1 MRSDWL
7 LRARAILN
15 RQWDPIHLSRMP
27 DADEWDWA
35 DEYDQYGDQL
45 AALIEVGVSDEGLL
59 TYLEWAEVAWIGR
72 PRAECQGRSG
82 AADIGNASAVHDL
95 RSGRVASVGRI
106 RRGGASSLDVPFCPD
121 RRLHDDAQKW

>member
-45 AALIEVGVSDEGLL
+45 AGLIEVGVSDEGLL
-59 TYLEWAEVAWIGR
+59 TYLEWAEVAWIGLSG
-72 PRAECQGRSG
+72 GRST
-82 AADIGNASAVHDL
+82 ASATPGSSRRCGPWGCHR
-95 RSGRVASVGRI
+95 RS
-106 RRGGASSLDVPFCPD
+106 
-121 RRLHDDAQKW
+121 